1 MIVVFSENFSTQL
14 DELIAFI
21 ANDSLQKANKFDKE
35 LRINL
40 NTLDF
45 MPYKYRK
52 SVYFDDE
59 NVRDF
64 VFKGFV
70 VPYFINEKTN
80 EVVVLGICKKN
91 IPKFNNHKT
100 L

>member
-1 MIVVFSENFSTQL
+1 MIVVFSEIFNAQL

-21 ANDSLQKANKFDKE
+21 ANDSLEEANKFDKE
-35 LRINL
+35 LRVNL
-40 NTLDF
+40 NSLDF

-59 NVRDF
+59 NIRDF
-64 VFKGFV
+64 VFKGYV
-70 VPYFINEKTN
+70 VPYFINEKAD

-91 IPKFNNHKT
+91 IPKFSN
-100 L
+100 

>member
-45 MPYKYRK
+45 MPTNT
-52 SVYFDDE
+52 E
-59 NVRDF
+59 NLCILIM
-64 VFKGFV
+64 KMCETS
-70 VPYFINEKTN
+70 YLK
-80 EVVVLGICKKN
+80 VLLCHILSMKRQMK
-91 IPKFNNHKT
+91 

>member
-1 MIVVFSENFSTQL
+1 
-14 DELIAFI
+14 
-21 ANDSLQKANKFDKE
+21 
-35 LRINL
+35 
-40 NTLDF
+40 

-70 VPYFINEKTN
+70 VPYFINEKAN